1 MSHFALLLKD
11 FKYLKFDYV
20 YTFFE
25 RRALKFEVKKSN
37 IITSNKGDIFDLF
50 MIINQVSS

>member
-1 MSHFALLLKD
+1 MSHFDLLLKE
-11 FKYLKFDYV
+11 FKNLKFDCV

-25 RRALKFEVKKSN
+25 RRAVKFEVKKSN
-37 IITSNKGDIFDLF
+37 IITSNKGDTFYLF